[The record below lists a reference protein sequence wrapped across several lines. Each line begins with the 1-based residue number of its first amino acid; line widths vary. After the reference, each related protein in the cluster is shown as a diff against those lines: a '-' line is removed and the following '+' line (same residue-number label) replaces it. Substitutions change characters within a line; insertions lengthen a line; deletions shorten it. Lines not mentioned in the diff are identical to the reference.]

1 MPGQFGPDLPGQ
13 FEPDFTNTVEGFPEY
28 KPSNGKIGVEALR
41 EKFAL
46 MHNLNNEVIANTQDL
61 KVAVVDRKAQ
71 FEELRVRAL
80 RIKAYVKAQYGIK
93 SEPYMMIKGL
103 RF

>member
-1 MPGQFGPDLPGQ
+1 MTQFFNGLV
-13 FEPDFTNTVEGFPEY
+13 NTEASFPEY
-28 KPSNGKIGVEALR
+28 KPSNGKIGVQALR

-46 MHNLNNEVIANTQDL
+46 MHSLNIEVIANTQDL
-61 KVAVVDRKAQ
+61 KENVVDRKAQ
-71 FEELRVRAL
+71 FEELRVRAQ

-93 SEPYMMIKGL
+93 SEPHNMIKGM